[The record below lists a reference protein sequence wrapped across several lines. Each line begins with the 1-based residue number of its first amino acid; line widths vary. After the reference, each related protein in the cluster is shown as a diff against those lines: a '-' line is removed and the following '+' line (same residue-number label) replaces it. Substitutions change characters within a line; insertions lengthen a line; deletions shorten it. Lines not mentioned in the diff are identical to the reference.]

1 MTLSFCPRY
10 HVLGRYYGAS
20 KKDRPSAIISALAS
34 LEAGHELK
42 GAMDGAPLAEQ
53 RQALMGEVQDLVPEW
68 AASEWA
74 QAIAAPGRAKMRAL
88 PTVGGLTLSP
98 YQVQAVH
105 SLPAAGGVLGL
116 DCGLGKTA
124 CALAAVAGTLGN
136 RPELL
141 VLAPKNAI
149 PTWQRAFD
157 TPSIRGLFGQVTIQS
172 MDMAHRLI
180 PRPFSEGAVIFD
192 EAHMLAHEGAR
203 RTEAALKLRMCFRLG
218 LALTGT
224 MLHAG
229 AQRILPLLDLA
240 IPGASRF
247 PNPWAFAVHFNCLE
261 TKTITKT
268 VPSTGRPDDEA
279 APSTNTVTKTVH
291 SIGRPSDEAAFCA
304 YFAPFVVRLARTSEV
319 VKQDIN
325 LPPLTTVSHQIGPR
339 VPLADEI
346 SQAIYELRAESLMEV
361 FHWLGAQNLELKLDA
376 LGDLMD
382 DEPDAGPW
390 VVFAKYVREHN
401 SIGRIGEWLTARG
414 KTYQV
419 ITGDSSIK
427 ERAGAQ
433 LAFQDG
439 RLDVLLCQIDAGA
452 VAMDLFRS
460 CRSVALEHSWMPNN
474 YDQAIGRIWRR
485 GQTRPCVHYDITANA
500 FQDLVVS
507 RLRNSQAFDASCA
520 EWLAAKELLSG
531 VRG

>member
-10 HVLGRYYGAS
+10 HVLGRFYGAS

-34 LEAGHELK
+34 LEAGNELK
-42 GAMDGAPLAEQ
+42 GAMDGAPIEEQ

-124 CALAAVAGTLGN
+124 CALAAVAGTLGD

-149 PTWQRAFD
+149 PTWQRALAI
-157 TPSIRGLFGQVTIQS
+157 PSIRGLFGQVTIQS

-192 EAHMLAHEGAR
+192 EAHMLAHEGSR
-203 RTEAALKLRMCFRLG
+203 RAEAALRLRMCFRMG
-218 LALTGT
+218 LVLTGT

-240 IPGASRF
+240 VPGASRF
-247 PNPWAFAVHFNCLE
+247 PNLWAFAVHFNCLE
-261 TKTITKT
+261 T
-268 VPSTGRPDDEA
+268 
-279 APSTNTVTKTVH
+279 TNTVTKTVH

-304 YFAPFVVRLARTSEV
+304 YFAPFVARLARTSEV
-319 VKQDIN
+319 VKRDIN
-325 LPPLTTVSHQIGPR
+325 LPSLTTVAHQVGPR
-339 VPLADEI
+339 MPLADEI
-346 SQAIYELRAESLMEV
+346 SQAIYELQAESLMEV
-361 FHWLGAQNLELKLDA
+361 FHWLGAQNLDLKLDA
-376 LGDLMD
+376 LGDLLD

-520 EWLAAKELLSG
+520 EWLAAKELLQGRHLTSS
-531 VRG
+531 R